1 MSRKNEKDKTLSVR
15 IGILSFAHMH
25 AASYAG
31 SLPHIP
37 GATLVGIADEDRD
50 RATRMATQFGTTAYP
65 SYEALL
71 ADVDAV
77 VICSENVHH
86 RRLTEL
92 AAKAQK
98 HVLCEKPLAT
108 TLEDADAMIAICA
121 ENGVKLFTAFP
132 CRFHPAY
139 KRLKAATQEGAI
151 GQIIGANTTN
161 QGQCPGGWFID
172 KKMSGGGAA
181 IDHTVHVT
189 DLLRDMMG
197 AEPVEVYAEL
207 TNGMAHSDY
216 DDCAL
221 ITITFDNGVFATLD
235 ASWSRPKSF
244 WTWGNVKIALTGTE
258 GVASMDMFAQNHV
271 VFSDVAERPSLHN
284 WGDNMD
290 LEMIQAF
297 VDAVA
302 GTQDLNA
309 PVSLATGEDGRA
321 AARVALAA
329 YRAAETGQPVTL

>member
-1 MSRKNEKDKTLSVR
+1 MPDIK

-25 AASYAG
+25 AGSYAG

-37 GATLVGIADEDRD
+37 GATLIGIADENAD
-50 RATRMATQFGTTAYP
+50 RAAAMAAQFDTTAFQ
-65 SYEALL
+65 SYAELL
-71 ADVDAV
+71 AAVDAV

-92 AAKAQK
+92 AARAGK

-108 TLEDADAMIAICA
+108 TVADAEAMITVCK
-121 ENGVKLFTAFP
+121 ESGVKLFTAFP

-139 KRLKAATQEGAI
+139 RRLKDAVQNGGI
-151 GQIIGANTTN
+151 GQIVGANTTN

-172 KKMSGGGAA
+172 KKLSGGGAA

-197 AEPVEVYAEL
+197 AEPTQVYAEI
-207 TNGMAHSDY
+207 TNGMAHADY

-244 WTWGNVKIALTGTE
+244 WTWGNVKIALTGTG
-258 GVASMDMFAQNHV
+258 GVAAMDMFAQNHV
-271 VFSDVAERPSLHN
+271 LFSDTSGRASLLN

-290 LEMIQAF
+290 LGMIRAF
-297 VDAVA
+297 IAAV
-302 GTQDLNA
+302 GGDESTG
-309 PVSLATGEDGRA
+309 LATGEDGLA
-321 AARVALAA
+321 AAKVALAA
-329 YRAAETGQPVTL
+329 YRAAETGQAVAL